1 MPLQSWLFFVAL
13 SLIPAL
19 SPGPGVM
26 LAISNTLRF
35 GRSATLISATGN
47 ALGLV
52 LIGYAVALGFG
63 AVMAASAV
71 AFTALKL
78 IGAAYLIYLGI
89 KIWRDRSSLQAH
101 GSGLAVPRS
110 NTRLF
115 LQGLF
120 VSVTNPKA
128 ILIISALFP
137 QFMPHQGFS
146 LGLATILSLTY
157 AALCYANHAAIAY
170 AGNSLRRFLLSPNRL
185 TFVRRVLGTL
195 FVGFGTALAAASR

>member
-1 MPLQSWLFFVAL
+1 MTFQSWLLFVAL
-13 SLIPAL
+13 SLLPAL

-35 GRSATLISATGN
+35 GRTATLVSAAGN

-52 LIGYAVALGFG
+52 LIGYAAAFGFG
-63 AVMAASAV
+63 AVMAASAL
-71 AFTALKL
+71 AFTVLKL

-89 KIWRDRSSLQAH
+89 KIWRDRSSLQVHDKGPA
-101 GSGLAVPRS
+101 APRS
-110 NTRLF
+110 QGRLF
-115 LQGLF
+115 AQGLF

-128 ILIISALFP
+128 MLVITALFP
-137 QFMPHQGFS
+137 QFLPHDGFTP
-146 LGLATILSLTY
+146 GLATILSLTY

-170 AGNSLRRFLLSPNRL
+170 AGDTLRRFLLSPNRL
-185 TFVRRVLGTL
+185 TFVRRMLGTL

>member
-1 MPLQSWLFFVAL
+1 MPLESWLFFVVL
-13 SLIPAL
+13 SLVPAL

-35 GRSATLISATGN
+35 GRTATLISAAGN
-47 ALGLV
+47 ALGLII
-52 LIGYAVALGFG
+52 IGYAVALGFG
-63 AVMAASAV
+63 AVMSTSAI
-71 AFTALKL
+71 AFTVLKL

-89 KIWRDRSSLQAH
+89 KIWRDRSGLQAH
-101 GSGLAVPRS
+101 TSGPAAPRS
-110 NTRLF
+110 HTRLF

-137 QFMPHQGFS
+137 QFMLQQGFS
-146 LGLATILSLTY
+146 FGLATILSLTY

-195 FVGFGTALAAASR
+195 FVGFGAALAAASR